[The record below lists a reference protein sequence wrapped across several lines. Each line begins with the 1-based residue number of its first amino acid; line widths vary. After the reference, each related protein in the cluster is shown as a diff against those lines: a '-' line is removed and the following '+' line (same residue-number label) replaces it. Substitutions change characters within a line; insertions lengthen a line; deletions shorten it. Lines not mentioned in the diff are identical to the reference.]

1 MFANTVAAL
10 ARRAAVRTLAPSA
23 TLATG
28 APIVFDRHAKK
39 LQRDRAAK
47 HPNARLTD
55 YLKDEV
61 AHRIVERILDVKDRY
76 PTIVDIGAGAGH
88 LVKHLDQDIT
98 NKVIMCDVSRDL
110 LYRDAD
116 LDGERDVEIERRVM
130 DEETE
135 LLATFP
141 ENSVDMIISNMSM
154 HWVNDLPG
162 VLIQARKCLKPDR
175 VFIGAMIGGESL
187 FELRTSMQ
195 LAELER
201 EGGLSPRV
209 SPMTVS
215 ADMGSLL
222 GRAGFAL
229 TTVDVDEIVVDYP
242 SMFELIDDLHAM
254 GESNAVLQRRPF
266 LHRDTLLAASSI
278 YQQLHGNP
286 DGTVPATFQII
297 YLIGWKP
304 SPTQPAPLERGSA
317 KMSLKKVLE
326 E

>member
-10 ARRAAVRTLAPSA
+10 ARRAAIRTLAPSA

-28 APIVFDRHAKK
+28 APIVFDRNAKK

-47 HPNARLTD
+47 HPNARQTD

-76 PTIVDIGAGAGH
+76 PTIVDIGAGAVH
-88 LVKHLDQDIT
+88 LAKHLDQDIT

-116 LDGERDVEIERRVM
+116 FDGERGVEIERRVL

-135 LLATFP
+135 LLASFS

-162 VLIQARKCLKPDR
+162 VLIQARKCLKPDH

-187 FELRTSMQ
+187 FELRT
-195 LAELER
+195 
-201 EGGLSPRV
+201 
-209 SPMTVS
+209 
-215 ADMGSLL
+215 
-222 GRAGFAL
+222 
-229 TTVDVDEIVVDYP
+229 VDVDEIVVDYP
-242 SMFELIDDLHAM
+242 SMFKLIDDLHAM
-254 GESNAVLQRRPF
+254 GESNVVLQRRSF

-317 KMSLKKVLE
+317 KISLKKMLE